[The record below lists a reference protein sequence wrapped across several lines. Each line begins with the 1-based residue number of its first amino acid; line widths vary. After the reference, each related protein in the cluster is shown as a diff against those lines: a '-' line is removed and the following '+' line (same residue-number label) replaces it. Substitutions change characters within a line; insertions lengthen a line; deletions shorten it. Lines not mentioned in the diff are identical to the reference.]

1 MHLKSIKSSRIKD
14 RLYLHFSDGLI
25 IPFYIDDYV
34 LLKLKKG
41 QDVDQP
47 LFLQLLNKSVG
58 YLLKNYALRQLGLSP
73 KTKKIISQKLSFY
86 LNTVLVR
93 YKLPSSLIDK
103 NSLISEVISY
113 LETNQLLN
121 ESAYVDYFIKKN
133 SNKPRRYLEY
143 NLKTNGIDISSYS
156 HLLPQADSETDN
168 VKSIILKKYS
178 RLDLNNY
185 QDKNKIMA
193 ALYRKGFSL
202 SAIKVAIDGLLKSR

>member
-86 LNTVLVR
+86 LNTALVR